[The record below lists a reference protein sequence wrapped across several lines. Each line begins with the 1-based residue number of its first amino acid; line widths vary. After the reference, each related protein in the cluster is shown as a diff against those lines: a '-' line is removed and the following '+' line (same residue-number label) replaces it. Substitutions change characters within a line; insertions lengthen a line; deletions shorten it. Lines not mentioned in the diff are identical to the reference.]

1 MLKKLDYEY
10 HLTSKPC
17 VIEVEGGVTIK
28 IDKDN
33 NILVSGHNKL
43 MFQNDDVEIDAK
55 RVKIHASESFDL
67 DVNGKIYIGSTD
79 HIEQQSMRID
89 LNPKVMTSGYRGKK

>member
-10 HLTSKPC
+10 VVASKPC
-17 VIEVEGGVTIK
+17 LIEVEGGVTIK

-33 NILVSGHNKL
+33 NVVVSGQNKL
-43 MFQNDDVEIDAK
+43 LFQNDDVEIDAK

-67 DVNGKIYIGSTD
+67 DVDGKIYMGSSE

-89 LNPKVMTSGYRGKK
+89 LNPKILTSGYRGKK

>member
-1 MLKKLDYEY
+1 MLKKLDYDY
-10 HLTSKPC
+10 LIATKPC
-17 VIEVEGGVTIK
+17 LIEVEGGVTVK

-33 NILVSGHNKL
+33 NVIVSGQNKL
-43 MFQNDDVEIDAK
+43 LFQNDDIEIDAK

-67 DVNGKIYIGSTD
+67 DVNGKIYMGSSE

-89 LNPKVMTSGYRGKK
+89 LNPKILSSGYRGKK

>member
-10 HLTSKPC
+10 VVASKPC
-17 VIEVEGGVTIK
+17 LIEVEGGVTIK

-33 NILVSGHNKL
+33 NVVVSGQNKL
-43 MFQNDDVEIDAK
+43 LFQNDDVEIDAK

-67 DVNGKIYIGSTD
+67 DVDGKIYMGSSE

-89 LNPKVMTSGYRGKK
+89 LNPKILTSGYRGKR

>member
-10 HLTSKPC
+10 ILATKPC
-17 VIEVEGGVTIK
+17 LIEVEGGVTIK
-28 IDKDN
+28 IDKN
-33 NILVSGHNKL
+33 NNVIVSGQNKIL
-43 MFQNDDVEIDAK
+43 FQNDDIEFDAK

-67 DVNGKIYIGSTD
+67 DVDGKIYMGSSQ

-89 LNPKVMTSGYRGKK
+89 LNPKILTSGYRSKK